1 VALYN
6 ETAHE
11 LHEKLVKKEISSVEL
26 TKAVYDRIDAVEDQV
41 KAYLT
46 LDKENALA
54 QAAKVDAKIAAG
66 ETLRP
71 LAGVPGAIKDNIS
84 TKGLRTTCASKMLEN
99 FIPVYD
105 AHVIEKLRQDET
117 IFLGKTNMDEFAMG
131 STTETSHFQITHN
144 PWDLSRVPGGSS
156 GGSAAAIAAGEA
168 IWSLGSDT
176 GGSIR
181 QPASFNGCVGIKP
194 TYGRVSRYGCV
205 AFASSLDQIGP
216 ITRDVTDAALVLNTI
231 CGVDAHDST
240 SYNAPVP
247 DFTKALRQDVKGLT
261 IGLPKEYFGQGTD
274 PKVAEQIRLAAK
286 KYEEL
291 GAKVIEVSLPHTE
304 YAVITYYIIAPAEA
318 SANLGRY
325 DGVRYGFRDAQAESA
340 PEMMR
345 KSRTEGFGQ
354 EVRRRIMLGTYVL
367 SSGYYDAYY
376 NKAMQVR
383 TLIRRDFDEA
393 FKQCDVLMTPT
404 SPVVAYPLDGK
415 MDPLT
420 VYMLDVTTIPVNM
433 AGLPGISI
441 PCGFVDGMPVGAQLI
456 GKALDEETLLR
467 AAYTFE
473 QATDFHKSVASLG
486 GKK

>member
-1 VALYN
+1 MALYN

-205 AFASSLDQIGP
+205 AFAS
-216 ITRDVTDAALVLNTI
+216 
-231 CGVDAHDST
+231 
-240 SYNAPVP
+240 
-247 DFTKALRQDVKGLT
+247 
-261 IGLPKEYFGQGTD
+261 
-274 PKVAEQIRLAAK
+274 
-286 KYEEL
+286 
-291 GAKVIEVSLPHTE
+291 
-304 YAVITYYIIAPAEA
+304 
-318 SANLGRY
+318 
-325 DGVRYGFRDAQAESA
+325 
-340 PEMMR
+340 
-345 KSRTEGFGQ
+345 
-354 EVRRRIMLGTYVL
+354 
-367 SSGYYDAYY
+367 
-376 NKAMQVR
+376 
-383 TLIRRDFDEA
+383 
-393 FKQCDVLMTPT
+393 
-404 SPVVAYPLDGK
+404 
-415 MDPLT
+415 
-420 VYMLDVTTIPVNM
+420 
-433 AGLPGISI
+433 
-441 PCGFVDGMPVGAQLI
+441 
-456 GKALDEETLLR
+456 LL
-467 AAYTFE
+467 
-473 QATDFHKSVASLG
+473 QK
-486 GKK
+486 